1 MRNDSLDS
9 MSAPNTTPTNQG
21 ADVAHLA
28 NPTAP
33 RPITTGSVPP
43 QPVGPSA
50 SVANV
55 ALNQSSAPNMPDPL
69 DMPRG
74 SVVEPMAARPFGPS
88 APGAATSPVTA
99 VTSRPDPVPLTVV
112 RDKAANRSLVET
124 IVLVLV
130 SIVAVVFIGLFAWK
144 YIEWDAVKTD
154 VDGQIDS
161 AVAMA
166 KAELRTEMENE
177 FTEREKYPYKT
188 FTGPADYGS
197 LSFEYPKTW
206 NVYIAKD
213 AQNGGDFEA
222 YFNPGEV
229 QTVSSTTINALR
241 VTIKDQAFDTAVR
254 SYDNSVNSGKLTL
267 TTRLIGGTIA
277 NVYTGELMNKLYGV
291 MAAFKLRDKTVILQ
305 TDANIFSDEFYRLLD
320 TVTFVE

>member
-1 MRNDSLDS
+1 MQNDSYDPT
-9 MSAPNTTPTNQG
+9 MMPNGPQAGQG
-21 ADVAHLA
+21 PDPAHLA

-33 RPITTGSVPP
+33 QPITTGDVPP
-43 QPVGPSA
+43 QPAGPSA
-50 SVANV
+50 SVADV
-55 ALNQSSAPNMPDPL
+55 ALNQSSVPNMPDPL

-74 SVVEPMAARPFGPS
+74 SVVEPVAAKPFGPS
-88 APGAATSPVTA
+88 APGAATGPVSA
-99 VTSRPDPVPLTVV
+99 VTSRPDPVPVTAKA
-112 RDKAANRSLVET
+112 DKAARRSLVET

-144 YIEWDAVKTD
+144 YVEWDSVKTD
-154 VDGQIDS
+154 VDGQIDA

-166 KAELRTEMENE
+166 KAELRAEMEEE

-188 FTGPADYGS
+188 FTGPTDYGS
-197 LSFEYPKTW
+197 LSFEFPKTW

-213 AQNGGDFEA
+213 ASNGGDFEA

-229 QTVSSTTINALR
+229 QTVSTSTINALR

-254 SYDNSVNSGKLTL
+254 SYDNYVNNNRLTL
-267 TTRLIGGTIA
+267 TTRLVGGTIA
-277 NVYTGELMNKLYGV
+277 NVYTGELMNRLYGA
-291 MAAFKLRDKTVILQ
+291 MAAFKLRDKTVMLQ